1 MDANRLRLD
10 FLAFALAVSGLCVAM
25 LGFFATRNAAALLMA
40 GLCLAGLIAGR
51 LAGISGLALLGV
63 AVGLLA
69 CLWLVWV
76 DAPVGPRKASAGAH
90 AVGGT
95 LIAWAI
101 AITLRARGVRSW
113 ALVTMLVLLALT
125 VAWEVAELIADTA
138 IGTALVPSAT
148 DSAFDIAFGC
158 FGGLVGIVSA
168 ALLAP
173 RRPEG

>member
-1 MDANRLRLD
+1 MDATRLRLD
-10 FLAFALAVSGLCVAM
+10 PLAFALAVSGLCLAI

-51 LAGISGLALLGV
+51 LAGIPGVVLLAV

-76 DAPVGPRKASAGAH
+76 DAPVGPRKASTGAH

-101 AITLRARGVRSW
+101 AITLRRRGVRSW
-113 ALVTMLVLLALT
+113 AMVTMLVLLALT
-125 VAWEVAELIADTA
+125 LAWEAAELIADAA
-138 IGTALVPSAT
+138 IGTGLAPSAT

-158 FGGLVGIVSA
+158 LGGLVGIASA
-168 ALLAP
+168 VLLAP
-173 RRPEG
+173 RRLEG